1 MVRPDR
7 SRARSDHDKR
17 HSAVRIPVPPAA
29 LRCPNP
35 RPVARS
41 GPRTV
46 SGRADT
52 PRLAAPDPFV
62 PRLSGRCP
70 ARAKASRRQARS
82 TIESVGASSY
92 GVPVRSRSILAHRT
106 RRFQPTSPNDAVVL
120 ESTVALTST
129 RKHCYSEAGRILSSQ
144 TEGGHSFR
152 TLGQNL
158 KRMVMRLLDCVEHP
172 LDLAD
177 RYHLVKQVGHRVH
190 EVDRRFT
197 AHQWLGQA
205 PRNSLSRWTP

>member
-1 MVRPDR
+1 MALECDGVSG
-7 SRARSDHDKR
+7 SRAGRSYCETYTFYLDHKR
-17 HSAVRIPVPPAA
+17 HSAVRIPVPPAG

-70 ARAKASRRQARS
+70 ARATASRRQARS

-92 GVPVRSRSILAHRT
+92 GVPVRSPSILAHRT
-106 RRFQPTSPNDAVVL
+106 RRFQPTSPNDAVVF

-129 RKHCYSEAGRILSSQ
+129 RKHCYCEADRILSS
-144 TEGGHSFR
+144 R
-152 TLGQNL
+152 
-158 KRMVMRLLDCVEHP
+158 RRLR
-172 LDLAD
+172 A
-177 RYHLVKQVGHRVH
+177 
-190 EVDRRFT
+190 RRPGARC
-197 AHQWLGQA
+197 AHGRSRLFVPHAWSEFEAYGDA
-205 PRNSLSRWTP
+205 PA